1 MAFTAENTSL
11 AAIGDFDKRS
21 GSLVERL
28 IFNNRWLV
36 VVFCMIA
43 TGMLALS
50 AMDLRFNASFERM
63 IPANHPFIKNYSQYK
78 SELSGLGNTLKIAV
92 ESRSGT
98 IFDPEYLETLRRIN
112 DEVFLTPG
120 VDQAYMKSLWT
131 PATRWTGVTEE
142 GLVGGPVISD
152 EYDGSQDSIETIR
165 GNIERSGEIGQ
176 LVAPDFGSSVI
187 VVPLLDKVG
196 GKSIDYKALS
206 DALEEI
212 RSRHEGEGA
221 RIYITG
227 FAKVAGDL
235 IAGVVEVLKYFA
247 IAIVLCTAVL
257 YWYTRCVRSTLI
269 VVACS
274 IVAVVWQLGTLPV
287 LGIELDPYSVLVPFL
302 IFAIGMSHGAQKMNG
317 IMQDIGR
324 GMNRL
329 VAARFTFRRLFLAGL
344 TALLADAVGFAVLM
358 VIDIGVIKDLAVAA
372 SIGVAGLIFTN
383 LILIPVLLSYVG
395 VSEVAARRS
404 LHDEIQPDALSRR
417 KHLVWDL
424 LDRFTHRKWA
434 GITVFLALILGGTC
448 AAVSTNLKIGD
459 TEPGAPELRP
469 ESRYNRDSA
478 FMVSRYGASSDV
490 YVVMV
495 RTPENQ
501 CAAFDV
507 LSRLDEL
514 GWRLQQLPGVS
525 STISAADISKRASVG
540 LAEGT
545 LKWFDLPRS
554 QDSLNSIMAQTP
566 RDYFNQECSLLALY
580 VYLKDHR
587 AETLDSVVAAVSEF
601 AMANDTNDVQFL
613 SAAGNAGIEAATN
626 IVVKQANVEMLILV
640 YAAVVVLAFI
650 AFRSWRAVACAVIPL
665 MLTSVM
671 CEALMVALGIGVKV
685 STLPV
690 IALGVGIGIDYAL
703 YILAVMLSQL
713 RSGASLSDA
722 YYRALV
728 FTGRVVMLTGIT
740 LGVAVGTWAF
750 SMIKFQADMGILLS
764 FMFVFN
770 MIGALVLLPS
780 LGAFL
785 LGKTAAG
792 QPAFKLAH

>member
-1 MAFTAENTSL
+1 MAFTAENISL

-21 GSLVERL
+21 GSLIERL

-274 IVAVVWQLGTLPV
+274 IVAVVWQLGTLPI